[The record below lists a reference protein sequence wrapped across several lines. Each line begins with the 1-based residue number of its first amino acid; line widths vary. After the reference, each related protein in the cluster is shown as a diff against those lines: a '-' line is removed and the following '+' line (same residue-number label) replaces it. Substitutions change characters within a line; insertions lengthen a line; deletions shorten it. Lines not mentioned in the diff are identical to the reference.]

1 MHLIKKSWLNKKYI
15 LKIDGAGYNI
25 YDMNDELQAWIGVK
39 EKYDCLM
46 FIIFY
51 GGDLYD
57 NAQKNFKGLMEIFD
71 YDEDMWIYSKLN
83 FIDILLEKKVKS
95 QKEIIKKWIKENIEK
110 ILLDG
115 KIAI

>member
-1 MHLIKKSWLNKKYI
+1 MNDYCNLKHLIKDSWLNKNYI
-15 LKIDGAGYNI
+15 LKMDGSGYNI
-25 YDMNDELQAWIGVK
+25 YDLNDELQAWIGVK
-39 EKYDCLM
+39 EEYGCLM

-57 NAQKNFKGLMEIFD
+57 NTLKNFNDLIEVLD

-83 FIDILLEKKVKS
+83 FSDILHEKEVRD

-110 ILLDG
+110 IL
-115 KIAI
+115 